1 VTKQIFKQKGQN
13 TTRAVAAN
21 VFSLCFPL
29 FLVDAVR
36 RAHPMAIQQFHLLPP
51 DGADLAP
58 GLLED
63 DPCVVIA
70 SAWIDLTD
78 GPVVLHL
85 PHTHGRHFDLTL
97 IDAAGEPFAS
107 LGSRTDSDGGVDV
120 AVVGPRWSGETPHTQ
135 LARRAPSDACW
146 AVSRI
151 HAHSPLD
158 RPETVAIAKNQHLSS
173 MGRRADHH
181 TDHHADHVTSL
192 EPPAVSSLRQ
202 VIELGPAVFFHRLDA
217 VLDRAPISFE
227 RSMRPLLDQFR
238 RDLDGP
244 PPAAN
249 WSPELAEALELG
261 FADGLAAIRAATA
274 AISESRGV
282 GWHAVAVP
290 VHDESGASL
299 AQAGRAYSSLGASSR
314 EELLTIVCE
323 HDGHG
328 RPLRGD
334 RCSRLRF
341 TADSMPP
348 VRGFWRLYTR
358 PTASADKR
366 HGIGNRND
374 LSLADDD
381 SLDLIIHDR
390 PPPGG
395 DLANWLPAPR
405 GEMCLV
411 MRLYAPRS
419 QALSG
424 VWRMPPVEIVDL
436 DVEDSRSRPASSE
449 SRNPNRR
456 TPP

>member
-1 VTKQIFKQKGQN
+1 VTKQIFKQRGQN

-36 RAHPMAIQQFHLLPP
+36 RAHPMALQQFHLLPP
-51 DGADLAP
+51 DSADLAP

-63 DPCVVIA
+63 DPCIVIA
-70 SAWIDLTD
+70 SAWIDLND

-97 IDAAGEPFAS
+97 IDTAGEPFAS
-107 LGSRTDSDGGVDV
+107 LGSRNDNDGGVDV
-120 AVVGPRWSGETPHTQ
+120 AVVPPRWNGETPHTH

-158 RPETVAIAKNQHLSS
+158 RPETLAIARHQCLSS
-173 MGRRADHH
+173 IGRRPDHQGSH
-181 TDHHADHVTSL
+181 ITSL

-249 WSPELAEALELG
+249 WSPDMAEALELG

-274 AISESRGV
+274 AISETRGV

-290 VHDESGASL
+290 QHDESGASL
-299 AQAGRAYSSLGASSR
+299 AQAGRAYSSLGAPAR
-314 EELLTIVCE
+314 EELLTLVCE

-341 TADSMPP
+341 PAEALPP

-374 LSLADDD
+374 LSLDDD
-381 SLDLIIHDR
+381 GALDLIIHDK
-390 PPPGG
+390 PPAGG

-411 MRLYAPRS
+411 MRLYGPRGA
-419 QALSG
+419 ALSG
-424 VWRMPPVEIVDL
+424 VWRMPSIEIVDL
-436 DVEDSRSRPASSE
+436 DVDGPGPRPSSSE
-449 SRNPNRR
+449 KPNRR
-456 TPP
+456 TPS

>member
-1 VTKQIFKQKGQN
+1 VTKQIFKPRGQN
-13 TTRAVAAN
+13 TTRAIAAN

-36 RAHPMAIQQFHLLPP
+36 RVHPMALQQFHLLPS

-63 DPCVVIA
+63 DSCIVVA
-70 SAWIDLTD
+70 SAWIDLSD

-97 IDAAGEPFAS
+97 IDTAGEPFAS
-107 LGSRTDSDGGVDV
+107 LGSRTDNDGGVDV
-120 AVVGPRWSGETPHTQ
+120 AVVGPRWSGEAPHTQ
-135 LARRAPSDACW
+135 LLHRAPSDACW
-146 AVSRI
+146 AISRI

-158 RPETVAIAKNQHLSS
+158 RAETVAIAKNQHLSS

-181 TDHHADHVTSL
+181 TDHVTSL
-192 EPPAVSSLRQ
+192 EPPALSCLRQ
-202 VIELGPAVFFHRLDA
+202 VIEQGPSVFFHRLDG

-227 RSMRPLLDQFR
+227 RSMRPLLDQYR
-238 RDLDGP
+238 RDLGGP
-244 PPAAN
+244 PPAAD
-249 WSPELAEALELG
+249 WSPELTLALEQG

-274 AISESRGV
+274 AISESRGI

-290 VHDESGASL
+290 QHDESGASL
-299 AQAGRAYSSLGASSR
+299 AQAGRAYSSLGAPSR
-314 EELLTIVCE
+314 EELLTLICE

-334 RCSRLRF
+334 RTSRLRF
-341 TADSMPP
+341 HADALPP

-358 PTASADKR
+358 PTASGDRR

-374 LSLADDD
+374 LGPEDNGA
-381 SLDLIIHDR
+381 LDLIIHDQ
-390 PPPGG
+390 PPSVG
-395 DLANWLPAPR
+395 DLTNWLPAPH

-411 MRLYAPRS
+411 MRLYAPRGE
-419 QALSG
+419 ALSG
-424 VWRMPPVEIVDL
+424 AWRMPPIEIVDL
-436 DVEDSRSRPASSE
+436 DVEGSGARRPSPDSPKST
-449 SRNPNRR
+449 RR
-456 TPP
+456 TPS

>member
-1 VTKQIFKQKGQN
+1 VTKQIFRQRGQN

-36 RAHPMAIQQFHLLPP
+36 RAHPMALQQFHLLPP
-51 DGADLAP
+51 DSADLAP

-70 SAWIDLTD
+70 SAWIDLID

-97 IDAAGEPFAS
+97 IDTAGEPFAS
-107 LGSRTDSDGGVDV
+107 LGSRTDNDGGVDV
-120 AVVGPRWSGETPHTQ
+120 ALVGPRWSGETPRTH
-135 LARRAPSDACW
+135 LALRAPSDACW

-158 RPETVAIAKNQHLSS
+158 RSETLAIAGEQRLSS
-173 MGRRADHH
+173 LGRRSDHH
-181 TDHHADHVTSL
+181 TDHVTSL

-217 VLDRAPISFE
+217 VLDRAPNGFE

-244 PPAAN
+244 PPAAS
-249 WSPELAEALELG
+249 WSPDMAEALELG

-274 AISESRGV
+274 AISESRGI

-290 VHDESGASL
+290 QHDESGASL
-299 AQAGRAYSSLGASSR
+299 AQAGRAYSSLGAPAR
-314 EELLTIVCE
+314 EELLTLVCE

-334 RCSRLRF
+334 RSSRLRF
-341 TADSMPP
+341 PADALPP
-348 VRGFWRLYTR
+348 VRGFWRLHTR

-374 LSLADDD
+374 LGLDDD
-381 SLDLIIHDR
+381 GALDLIIHDR
-390 PPPGG
+390 PPAAG
-395 DLANWLPAPR
+395 DLTNWLPAPR

-411 MRLYAPRS
+411 MRLYAPRGE
-419 QALSG
+419 ALSG
-424 VWRMPPVEIVDL
+424 AWRMPPIEIVDP
-436 DVEDSRSRPASSE
+436 DVEGRAPRPGPSE
-449 SRNPNRR
+449 SHRPNRR

>member
-1 VTKQIFKQKGQN
+1 VTKQIFRQRGQN

-36 RAHPMAIQQFHLLPP
+36 RAHPMALQQFHLLPP
-51 DGADLAP
+51 DSADLAP

-97 IDAAGEPFAS
+97 IDSAGEPFAS
-107 LGSRTDSDGGVDV
+107 LGTRTDNDGGVDV
-120 AVVGPRWSGETPHTQ
+120 AVVGPRWSGETPHTH

-146 AVSRI
+146 ALSRI

-158 RPETVAIAKNQHLSS
+158 RPETVAIARNQCLSA
-173 MGRRADHH
+173 MGRRPDHH
-181 TDHHADHVTSL
+181 HTDHVTSL

-249 WSPELAEALELG
+249 WSPDLAEALELG

-274 AISESRGV
+274 AISETRGI

-290 VHDESGASL
+290 QHDESGASL
-299 AQAGRAYSSLGASSR
+299 AQAGRAYSSLGSPAR
-314 EELLTIVCE
+314 EELLTLICE
-323 HDGHG
+323 HDGRG

-341 TADSMPP
+341 PAEALPP

-358 PTASADKR
+358 PTASADRR

-374 LSLADDD
+374 LSLDDD
-381 SLDLIIHDR
+381 GALDLIIHDR
-390 PPPGG
+390 PPVGG
-395 DLANWLPAPR
+395 DLANWLPAPH

-411 MRLYAPRS
+411 MRLYAPRGA
-419 QALSG
+419 ALSG
-424 VWRMPPVEIVDL
+424 AWRMPPIEIVDQ
-436 DVEDSRSRPASSE
+436 DFESSKARSPSSE
-449 SRNPNRR
+449 KPNRR
-456 TPP
+456 TPS

>member
-1 VTKQIFKQKGQN
+1 MTKQIFKQRGQN

-36 RAHPMAIQQFHLLPP
+36 RAHPMAMQQFHLLPP
-51 DGADLAP
+51 DSADLAP

-70 SAWIDLTD
+70 SAWIDLND

-97 IDAAGEPFAS
+97 IDSAGEPFAS
-107 LGSRTDSDGGVDV
+107 LGSRTDNDGGVDV
-120 AVVGPRWSGETPHTQ
+120 AVVPPRWSGETPHTH

-158 RPETVAIAKNQHLSS
+158 RPETLAIARNQCLSS

-181 TDHHADHVTSL
+181 HHGDHVTSL

-249 WSPELAEALELG
+249 WSQDLAEALELG

-290 VHDESGASL
+290 QHDESGASL
-299 AQAGRAYSSLGASSR
+299 AQAGRAYSSLGAPAR
-314 EELLTIVCE
+314 EELLTLVCE

-334 RCSRLRF
+334 RSSRLRF
-341 TADSMPP
+341 PAEVLPP

-358 PTASADKR
+358 PTASVDKR

-374 LSLADDD
+374 LSLDDD
-381 SLDLIIHDR
+381 GALDLIIHDK
-390 PPPGG
+390 PPAGG

-411 MRLYAPRS
+411 MRLYAPRGA
-419 QALSG
+419 ALSG
-424 VWRMPPVEIVDL
+424 AWRMPPIEIVDL
-436 DVEDSRSRPASSE
+436 DVDGPRPRPSSSE
-449 SRNPNRR
+449 KPNRR